1 MASIGC
7 SDDIE
12 RVACIKPP
20 RTVRFMVKLLFLLDK
35 YTHSG
40 VQLRDFWNHCQEMDD
55 HVCVTLYE
63 QSIDSLKLRF
73 VNNI

>member
-1 MASIGC
+1 MVSIGC

-20 RTVRFMVKLLFLLDK
+20 RTVRFMVKLLFLFVK
-35 YTHSG
+35 YMYSG
-40 VQLRDFWNHCQEMDD
+40 VQLKDFWNHCQEMEAYL
-55 HVCVTLYE
+55 CVTIYD
-63 QSIDSLKLRF
+63 QSMDSLKLRF